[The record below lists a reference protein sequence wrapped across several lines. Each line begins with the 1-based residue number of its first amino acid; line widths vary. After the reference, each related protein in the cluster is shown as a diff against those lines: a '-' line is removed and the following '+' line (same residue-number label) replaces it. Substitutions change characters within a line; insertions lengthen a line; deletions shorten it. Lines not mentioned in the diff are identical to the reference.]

1 MIESIQAHNGVPNEC
16 YNKCQIKSL
25 WTCFISYAKRTLGIP
40 LQLHTATSSQ
50 AVALSWPTVANVV
63 GPWPPQAGWVSPYL
77 TGEAP
82 PVAIVESE
90 HYRWLAR
97 NLAWGG
103 RGRTFDQIA
112 AGFTVHVK
120 DPTMVAL
127 RGSGYL
133 YGNCYRHQHNY
144 CLATMKCQSAFDA
157 DGRLQAGCGDAAPAP
172 NAGISPAPLPY
183 FDEHGVDG
191 CDKGGEFQCECW
203 GCTCQGASEGFGI
216 AHGNKGS
223 MEGVPPDV
231 QTYWIDN
238 RCRTTPQAYSGT
250 MLKLKI
256 RPFDKDVCPKI
267 GPGHPR
273 P

>member
-97 NLAWGG
+97 NLAC
-103 RGRTFDQIA
+103 
-112 AGFTVHVK
+112 TVCCNRAVLYC
-120 DPTMVAL
+120 AL
-127 RGSGYL
+127 CCDYAVTVL
-133 YGNCYRHQHNY
+133 YTV
-144 CLATMKCQSAFDA
+144 L
-157 DGRLQAGCGDAAPAP
+157 
-172 NAGISPAPLPY
+172 
-183 FDEHGVDG
+183 
-191 CDKGGEFQCECW
+191 
-203 GCTCQGASEGFGI
+203 
-216 AHGNKGS
+216 
-223 MEGVPPDV
+223 
-231 QTYWIDN
+231 
-238 RCRTTPQAYSGT
+238 
-250 MLKLKI
+250 
-256 RPFDKDVCPKI
+256 
-267 GPGHPR
+267 
-273 P
+273 